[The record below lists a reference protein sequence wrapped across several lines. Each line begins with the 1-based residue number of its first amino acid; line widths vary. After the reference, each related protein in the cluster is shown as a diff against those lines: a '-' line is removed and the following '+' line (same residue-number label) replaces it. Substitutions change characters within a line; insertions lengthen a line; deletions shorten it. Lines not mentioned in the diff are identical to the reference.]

1 VTTSKIINFI
11 FAFFSAFLLMFAI
24 PQIQNNIVSTSKLKQ
39 EKIDNSFN
47 IDSNLALVASV
58 GQQRA
63 LAAFIWTFT
72 LLAGDIEHHSDS
84 SKLSWMYYKFDNIS
98 KLDPYFYKN
107 YLDGGL
113 YLSVIKDDVL
123 GAEKIYNKGLE
134 IYPNDFW
141 LNFYDGFNKYYELNK
156 PDEAIKRFEKI
167 IFHPITRKNF
177 SYISSLT
184 ARMKSQQGSVEESYK
199 LIEALYLREDKENL
213 KLRYFN
219 MLNSLRI
226 ELDLNCLNLQTSA
239 ILCNRVDLSGNRYQ
253 YRSGQWISS
262 IKWKKF
268 NVYQRKQKK
277 GEP

>member
-1 VTTSKIINFI
+1 VTSSKIINFI
-11 FAFFSAFLLMFAI
+11 LAIFSAFLLMFVI
-24 PQIQNNIVSTSKLKQ
+24 PQIQSNIISTSRLKQ

-47 IDSNLALVASV
+47 IDSNLALISSV

-63 LAAFIWTFT
+63 LAAVIWTFT
-72 LLAGDIEHHSDS
+72 LLAGDIEHHNDPSVLS
-84 SKLSWMYYKFDNIS
+84 SMYYKFDNIS

-167 IFHPITRKNF
+167 IFHPITRRNF

-184 ARMKSQQGSVEESYK
+184 ARMKSQQGSIEESYK
-199 LIEALYLREDKENL
+199 LIEALYLREEKENL
-213 KLRYFN
+213 KLRYYN

-226 ELDLNCLNLQTSA
+226 EIDLNCLNSQTYPQSCRKA
-239 ILCNRVDLSGNRYQ
+239 DLSGNRYL
-253 YRSGQWISS
+253 YKDGQWISS
-262 IKWKKF
+262 VKWKKF
-268 NVYQRKQKK
+268 NVYKRKKK
-277 GEP
+277 KEEP